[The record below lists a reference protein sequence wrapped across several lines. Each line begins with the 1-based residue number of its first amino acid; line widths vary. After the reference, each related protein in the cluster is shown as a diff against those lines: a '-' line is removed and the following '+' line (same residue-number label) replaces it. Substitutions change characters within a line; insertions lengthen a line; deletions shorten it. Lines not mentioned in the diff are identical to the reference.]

1 MAKGENHHGN
11 RYPYLVK
18 GILIELYG
26 LLIDQVANYRQGKW
40 KEIRNRQSMG
50 IPKSHYPNSGM
61 TSHQKNEIQN

>member
-26 LLIDQVANYRQGKW
+26 SLIDQVANYRQGKM
-40 KEIRNRQSMG
+40 ERN
-50 IPKSHYPNSGM
+50 K
-61 TSHQKNEIQN
+61 K

>member
-26 LLIDQVANYRQGKW
+26 SLIDQVANYRQGKW

-50 IPKSHYPNSGM
+50 IPKIPLP
-61 TSHQKNEIQN
+61 E